1 MVAGGRRKRKGERK
15 EKQRGRREKEE
26 RGKREKGEEGKGKRS
41 KEEEGGERKEERKSR
56 GRKTTVGKVLTSFQ
70 DCPFLPPNDAAVG
83 TKHGE
88 PLTFISK

>member
-1 MVAGGRRKRKGERK
+1 MYVCEERK
-15 EKQRGRREKEE
+15 KSGCRREKEKEGRKE
-26 RGKREKGEEGKGKRS
+26 REAKREKG
-41 KEEEGGERKEERKSR
+41 GGERKEERKSR

>member
-1 MVAGGRRKRKGERK
+1 MVAGGRRKREGRK
-15 EKQRGRREKEE
+15 EREA
-26 RGKREKGEEGKGKRS
+26 KREKGEGGKR
-41 KEEEGGERKEERKSR
+41 KEGEGRRRKEERKSR

-70 DCPFLPPNDAAVG
+70 DCPLLPPNDAAVG